1 MCGSGAYSLFSSR
14 SHTNPPAPQKSIH
27 YFAVN
32 FLIFCEAIR
41 QVLPKPFFSDIVHA
55 HGMLHCLLNPLAA
68 AGMDGEVRYYL
79 CVDEHVPGV
88 HFAAANVAPQEKP
101 RAESSGDMRVSFITL
116 QLSLKFSMGQFPLQK
131 MGWCPPHPPATPGE
145 SLVGPGY
152 LTIPGSHRV
161 L

>member
-1 MCGSGAYSLFSSR
+1 MWKWCTFTVFQPLP
-14 SHTNPPAPQKSIH
+14 HHPPAPQKSIH

-68 AGMDGEVRYYL
+68 ARMDGEVRYYL

-88 HFAAANVAPQEKP
+88 YFAAVNVAPQEKP
-101 RAESSGDMRVSFITL
+101 RAESSGDIRVSFITS

-131 MGWCPPHPPATPGE
+131 MGWCPPPPSYPWGITGGA
-145 SLVGPGY
+145 
-152 LTIPGSHRV
+152 RV
-161 L
+161 FNYSWKS

>member
-1 MCGSGAYSLFSSR
+1 MSLGHTHMTYGGSIQGS
-14 SHTNPPAPQKSIH
+14 
-27 YFAVN
+27 FA
-32 FLIFCEAIR
+32 AST
-41 QVLPKPFFSDIVHA
+41 KPFFSDIVHA

-131 MGWCPPHPPATPGE
+131 MGWCPPPP
-145 SLVGPGY
+145 PGY
-152 LTIPGSHRV
+152 PWGITGGARV
-161 L
+161 FNYSWTLATAKA